1 MGIKSI
7 IIIATACAV
16 AMTGAATAHP
26 GSKILTAG
34 GNSERSAMTKG
45 ISYEDVG
52 GVHVFRGRKA
62 QASDKAVSTGAVIR
76 REIRIEIA
84 APIYVWRSFR
94 GLRTQGFYAGDPYPS
109 RRYTQGFY
117 SGR

>member
-1 MGIKSI
+1 MRIKS
-7 IIIATACAV
+7 IIIATACAAV
-16 AMTGAATAHP
+16 MTGAATAHP

-34 GNSERSAMTKG
+34 GSDERSAMTAG
-45 ISYEDVG
+45 MSYEDLS

-62 QASDKAVSTGAVIR
+62 QAGREAALTGAMVR

-84 APIYVWRSFR
+84 TPVYVWRSFR
-94 GLRTQGFYAGDPYPS
+94 GLRTQGFYSGDPYPS
-109 RRYTQGFY
+109 RRYRQGFY